1 MKKIHLTE
9 AEFHDL
15 IENTVK
21 QILSE
26 LDWKTYAN
34 ASDKTRSEMSRRTR
48 EFGEA
53 AREAFDRDYGY
64 SDNNDGTDIA
74 MAGNYYYKPHVAAF
88 KPNKD
93 KTLDSYKEGDE
104 GTIEDFL
111 NDRQKPE
118 NAKKAY
124 YAAKVEMQKFKD
136 GKYKYKKG
144 KGYMHNVI
152 KETIMSYLNETK
164 LPQYEQP
171 VFLDCTSKNDADM
184 AVELAYSPLQSSLFY
199 VGECGGDGY
208 KALENVIEYM

>member
-1 MKKIHLTE
+1 MKKIQLTE
-9 AEFHDL
+9 GEFHDL

-64 SDNNDGTDIA
+64 SDNNDGTDIV

-118 NAKKAY
+118 NAKKSILCSKRRN
-124 YAAKVEMQKFKD
+124 AKIQGRKV
-136 GKYKYKKG
+136 
-144 KGYMHNVI
+144 
-152 KETIMSYLNETK
+152 
-164 LPQYEQP
+164 
-171 VFLDCTSKNDADM
+171 
-184 AVELAYSPLQSSLFY
+184 
-199 VGECGGDGY
+199 
-208 KALENVIEYM
+208 